1 MPRAIAI
8 LSTPGGAAAVSL
20 LAIINLVALKVTV
33 GLIIGSI
40 SVLSDALDSGM
51 DLLGALFAWMAVS
64 FAARPADRDHPYGHG
79 KIESVSGIVEAALI
93 IVAAGFITFEAI
105 RRLGGD
111 HEVSNI
117 ELGIAATAVSLVVN
131 VAVAFH
137 LRRVARRTASPAL
150 EAAAR
155 HRMSD
160 IVTSVGVLT
169 GLVLIGVTPWTFLDS
184 AVALGV
190 AAVITWTGRNL
201 FLSAYHDLID
211 TRLSNDEE
219 AAIRGVLDEHAG
231 AFISYSGMRTRR
243 SGRSRLVD
251 LNLMVPRVESVAR
264 AHDLGDSIEAGI
276 HEALPGSI
284 VTIHIDPCDTPRD
297 RCDAECPAAAL
308 PLCRATQPTGERT

>member
-1 MPRAIAI
+1 MPRIIAI
-8 LSTPGGAAAVSL
+8 LSTPGGAAAISL
-20 LAIINLVALKVTV
+20 VAIIGLVALKVTV

-111 HEVSNI
+111 HEVTNI
-117 ELGIAATAVSLVVN
+117 GLGVAATAVSLAVN
-131 VAVAFH
+131 ISVGLH

-150 EAAAR
+150 EAAAQ
-155 HRMSD
+155 HRLSD
-160 IVTSVGVLT
+160 IVTSLGVLV
-169 GLVLIGVTPWTFLDS
+169 GLVLLWFTPWTFLDS

-201 FLSAYHDLID
+201 FLRAYHDLID
-211 TRLSNDEE
+211 TRLSNEE
-219 AAIRGVLDEHAG
+219 EGAIRSVLDEHAG
-231 AFISYSGMRTRR
+231 AFLAYSDLRTRR

-251 LNLMVPRVESVAR
+251 LNVMVPRVESVAR
-264 AHDLGDSIEAGI
+264 AHDLVDMIEAGI

-284 VTIHIDPCDTPRD
+284 VTIHVDPCDGPRD
-297 RCDAECPAAAL
+297 RCDAECPAASL
-308 PLCRATQPTGERT
+308 PLCCAGQSSAERV